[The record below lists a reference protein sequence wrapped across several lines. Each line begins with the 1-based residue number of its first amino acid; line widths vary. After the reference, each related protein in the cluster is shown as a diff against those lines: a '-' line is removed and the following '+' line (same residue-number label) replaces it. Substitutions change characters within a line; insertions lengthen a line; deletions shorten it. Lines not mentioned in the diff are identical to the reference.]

1 MTIEIKQGPECTRL
15 AVTSDQHIGNHHR
28 FAGKKL
34 DAGINPRCR
43 EHLDAFRRA
52 NAMARQL
59 GCGMHVLAG
68 DMFEDEKP
76 RPPIIAATQRVI
88 ESSGLPHVILR
99 GNHDMASMAR
109 GDNSI
114 APLAPVA
121 TVIEEPTLMQIGA
134 GELWLIPF
142 GARGQVNEWLP
153 GVLREFE
160 EASQHEVRLLIVH
173 FGIAHADTPPWLK
186 RGHNWIEHD
195 EMAPLLRKHG
205 IMVALAGDWHEYHE
219 FPRALQI
226 GALVPN
232 GFSNP
237 GLDLYGSLIVVDL
250 ESSIVQR
257 EVVPGPRFV
266 KAASVASAALPDDDS
281 TLYLEVTAAP
291 ANLVDETRK
300 LEQLRERGVITN
312 GEVKPDKSMI
322 EMDARDAARSAR
334 AADSLDEA
342 TSAFVDRMALPAEVS
357 RDRVLARVKGFLA

>member
-1 MTIEIKQGPECTRL
+1 MEIKSGPECTRI
-15 AVTSDQHIGNHHR
+15 ACTSDQHIGNHHR
-28 FAGKKL
+28 FADKKL
-34 DAGINPRCR
+34 DAGINRRCR
-43 EHLDAFRRA
+43 EHLEALRRA
-52 NAMARQL
+52 NVRARQL
-59 GCGMHVLAG
+59 DCTLHVLAG
-68 DMFEDEKP
+68 DTFEDEKP

-88 ESSGLPHVILR
+88 ASSGIPHVIMR

-121 TVIEEPTLMQIGA
+121 TIVEEPTLMQLGA
-134 GELWLIPF
+134 GELWLVPF

-153 GVLREFE
+153 GVMREFE
-160 EASQHEVRLLIVH
+160 EVSQHEVRVLLVH
-173 FGIAHADTPPWLK
+173 FGIAHAETPPWLK
-186 RGHNWIEHD
+186 RGHNWIEY
-195 EMAPLLRKHG
+195 EELAPLLRKHG
-205 IMVALAGDWHEYHE
+205 IMVALAGDWHEHHE

-266 KAASVASAALPDDDS
+266 KAKSVASAELPEDDS
-281 TLYLEVTAAP
+281 TLYLEVTADP
-291 ANLVDETRK
+291 ANLLDETRK
-300 LEQLRERGVITN
+300 LERLRETGVITA
-312 GEVKPDKSMI
+312 GEVKADKFSI
-322 EMDARDAARSAR
+322 ELDAREAARSAQ

-342 TSAFVDRMALPAEVS
+342 VAAFVDRMSLPVEVS